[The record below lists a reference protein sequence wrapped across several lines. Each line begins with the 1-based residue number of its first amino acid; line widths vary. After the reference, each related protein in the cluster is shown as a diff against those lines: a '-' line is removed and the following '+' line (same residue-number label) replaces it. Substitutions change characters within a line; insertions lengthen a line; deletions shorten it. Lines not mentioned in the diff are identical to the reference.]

1 MSRCSCYFEPKA
13 FSLIDWVTQEVSA
26 TRTQQ
31 RRRGEWR
38 GGSRR
43 RGSWVIQR
51 NLYFYPALPYPRLP
65 LGPEQP
71 LLVRKHWIPSLWS
84 QSPWAQDTP
93 QVSWGLGQ
101 PRLAFIYGWIIP
113 HNEAPWQRNEYQ
125 AFHRTFPNKQT
136 ESKAGGESKIKKN
149 GKLVSQRSPYHF
161 IKWIRL
167 FPWNT
172 TKPAAVNP
180 KNVVVP
186 VESWKKKRN
195 KNIWIEKYK
204 INDKWHPHSS
214 SPWVNFRLIPLIVAI
229 N

>member
-1 MSRCSCYFEPKA
+1 MFLLLWAKSIFTDRLGNTGSVCNKDSTEEKRRM
-13 FSLIDWVTQEVSA
+13 E
-26 TRTQQ
+26 
-31 RRRGEWR
+31 RRGQEKR
-38 GGSRR
+38 VLSY
-43 RGSWVIQR
+43 SKEPA
-51 NLYFYPALPYPRLP
+51 LLPCPALPYPRLP

-101 PRLAFIYGWIIP
+101 PRLAFIYRWIIP
-113 HNEAPWQRNEYQ
+113 SWRSSIAKKWILGILPDIS
-125 AFHRTFPNKQT
+125 KQT
-136 ESKAGGESKIKKN
+136 ESKAGEKSKIKKN

-186 VESWKKKRN
+186 VESWKKKEKKNTFGWRN
-195 KNIWIEKYK
+195 IK
-204 INDKWHPHSS
+204 
-214 SPWVNFRLIPLIVAI
+214 
-229 N
+229 